1 MESFVEIINNTNS
14 NPSSATSPSSVS
26 PEPKTKNA
34 TNQPTK
40 RQVETVIFHG
50 ILRVNISPKYFWG
63 GLCENLVFPADE
75 LPSTVV
81 SYKTLAGL
89 LKTHRPEID
98 LSQWNEDNS
107 RHAELIMQA
116 LDGFDK
122 VVQEILRADILD
134 LTHYFNYNLEKWDIT
149 QLCLKYSVEPVDIF
163 VALVGDASP
172 FGMGMFAYP
181 KTGTYN
187 LAEKARDDF
196 IKYLTTPN
204 KYGAA
209 ETHIHYDYW
218 NGIGVKNQFPKDIHQ
233 HPMQVN
239 MRRYNDRNDNLGY
252 YRIIK
257 LFADRVS
264 ANLAQ
269 QSRVDLEETN

>member
-1 MESFVEIINNTNS
+1 MDSLVNLICDIVKETEATSNTN
-14 NPSSATSPSSVS
+14 
-26 PEPKTKNA
+26 
-34 TNQPTK
+34 TNIEIESDNKAIQPTT
-40 RQVETVIFHG
+40 RQVETIIFHG
-50 ILRVNISPKYFWG
+50 ILRVNINPKYFWG
-63 GLCENLVFPADE
+63 GLCEKLVFPIKE
-75 LPSTVV
+75 LPSTIV
-81 SYKTLAGL
+81 SYETLAGL
-89 LKTHRPEID
+89 LKTHRPELD
-98 LSQWNEDNS
+98 LSEWNEDNS
-107 RHAELIMQA
+107 SHAELINRA

-122 VVQEILRADILD
+122 VVQEILTADILD

-181 KTGTYN
+181 KTGNYN

-196 IKYLTTPN
+196 MRYLTTPN
-204 KYGAA
+204 NYGAD
-209 ETHIHYDYW
+209 ETHINYDYW
-218 NGIGVKNQFPKDIHQ
+218 NGIGVKSQFPKDIHQ

-252 YRIIK
+252 YRIIN

-264 ANLAQ
+264 DILAQ
-269 QSRVDLEETN
+269 QPKDDLEETN